1 MKFFVI
7 RTLTGLQPCTAS
19 DYDNLM
25 LSKLKLGEVYEVE
38 IKKKRNYEF
47 HKKLFALINLVHQNQ
62 TKLEGITFEALRAYM
77 TMKAGYYESYTTD
90 KGTFTLPKSIS
101 FASMDN
107 IEFEQLYSSIVDVAI
122 NLLDCDKEDLLN
134 EVLNYI

>member
-7 RTLTGLQPCTAS
+7 RTLSGLQPCTSS

-47 HKKLFALINLVHQNQ
+47 HKKFFSLLKLVHENQN
-62 TKLEGITFEALRAYM
+62 KLEGISIDGLRAYM
-77 TMKAGYYESYTTD
+77 TMKAGFYETYTTD
-90 KGTFTLPKSIS
+90 KGSFTLPKSIS
-101 FASMDN
+101 FSAMDN
-107 IEFEQLYSSIVDVAI
+107 IEFEQFYNAVIDVAI
-122 NLLDCDKEDLLN
+122 SLIDCNREDLI
-134 EVLNYI
+134 EAIINY